1 MSERNVELVRS
12 FFDAYNARDAEAV
25 DRMLDPDAR
34 LTTLT
39 ARAGLARQWTP
50 GTTRQY
56 FKQLDETMA
65 DVRAEIEDYRE
76 LGEHVVALGV
86 IRGAGRSS
94 HIEVGNPFATVF
106 VVRNSRFVLVETYNN
121 WDDALEAAGLSDD

>member
-1 MSERNVELVRS
+1 MSRENVELVRA
-12 FFDAYNARDAEAV
+12 FFTAYNARDAESV
-25 DRMLDPDAR
+25 DRLLDPDAQ

-39 ARAGLARQWTP
+39 AKAGLAGRWTP
-50 GTTRQY
+50 GTTSQY
-56 FKQLDETMA
+56 FKQLGETMA
-65 DVRAEIEDYRE
+65 DVRAEIADYRE

-106 VVRNSRFVLVETYNN
+106 IVRNSRFVLVETYDN
-121 WDDALEAAGLSDD
+121 WDEALEAAGLSE

>member
-25 DRMLDPDAR
+25 DRLLDPDAE

-39 ARAGLARQWTP
+39 AKAGLARQWTA
-50 GTTRQY
+50 GRTSQY

-76 LGEHVVALGV
+76 LGEHVVALGAL
-86 IRGAGRSS
+86 RAAGRAS
-94 HIEVGNPFATVF
+94 HIEVDNPFATVF
-106 VVRNSRFVLVETYNN
+106 VVRNSRFVLVETYDN
-121 WDDALEAAGLSDD
+121 WNEALEAAGMRE